1 MEQAIYCAAVVGFGV
16 AVLSAAC
23 LALRGSGRREG
34 RENAGQQTASPVE
47 PQVEPWDELNESEKE
62 YLKRFFK

>member
-34 RENAGQQTASPVE
+34 RENAGQQTE
-47 PQVEPWDELNESEKE
+47 PAADRRPEPWDDLTAEEQE
-62 YLKRFFK
+62 YLKRFFR